1 MKREDT
7 ELVTQNTLNVELDF
21 VFRYSSVSGDPC
33 LEVLPSASFIPDL
46 LRTLTCVFGEKG
58 LGFIY

>member
-33 LEVLPSASFIPDL
+33 LGGPL
-46 LRTLTCVFGEKG
+46 LRS
-58 LGFIY
+58 